1 VPLAVNALMSPG
13 SRGSAP
19 PPGRKVERGD
29 ESRRLVVWILL
40 VLGGA
45 TALGLVAT
53 VQAFFGM
60 PSREP
65 ISFWEMTKY
74 WLPDYYLWAALAP
87 LILWLGRRLPLERRH
102 WARNLVLHVAA
113 AAVLLQVEL
122 LLSCWII
129 SIIAM
134 VPPRY
139 SGFWDYYTTIARS
152 YFLWGLIIY
161 LFILAA
167 GQAYH
172 NYRRLREH
180 EVEAADLRS
189 RVVEAQL
196 RALKMQLHPHFLFNT
211 LHSIGSLVRTG
222 ERDRALGMLA
232 GLGDLLRYSL
242 ENEERQKAPLQEEME
257 FLRRYLEVEQMRF
270 SDRLR
275 VRFDVDE
282 EALLAAVPNMIL
294 QPLVENAIRHGVS
307 PHAGSREVSVV
318 ACRSDGLLRL
328 KVEDDG
334 PLPQAGWKP
343 NEESGV
349 GLRNVRERLMRM
361 YGDEARLH
369 VGPGTR
375 AGVVSVIE
383 LPWTRWRE
391 PS

>member
-1 VPLAVNALMSPG
+1 
-13 SRGSAP
+13 
-19 PPGRKVERGD
+19 
-29 ESRRLVVWILL
+29 VVWILL
-40 VLGGA
+40 VVGGA
-45 TALGLVAT
+45 TGLGLVAT
-53 VQAFFGM
+53 VQAYFGM
-60 PSREP
+60 PTREP
-65 ISFWEMTKY
+65 ISFWAMTKY

-87 LILWLGRRLPLERRH
+87 LILWLGRRFPLERRY
-102 WARNLVLHVAA
+102 WARNLALHVAA

-139 SGFWDYYTTIARS
+139 DGFWDYYTTVARS

-172 NYRRLREH
+172 NYRQLREH

-242 ENEERQKAPLQEEME
+242 ENEERQETPLREEME

-275 VRFDVDE
+275 VRFDVEE
-282 EALLAAVPNMIL
+282 EALLAAVPNMIM

-307 PHAGSREVSVV
+307 PHAGSREVVV
-318 ACRSDGLLRL
+318 GASRSDGLLRL
-328 KVEDDG
+328 VVEDDG
-334 PLPQAGWKP
+334 PLPPPGWRP
-343 NEESGV
+343 NEDSGV
-349 GLRNVRERLMRM
+349 GLSNVRERLARM
-361 YGDEARLH
+361 YGSEARLR
-369 VGPGTR
+369 VEPGTR

-391 PS
+391 AP

>member
-1 VPLAVNALMSPG
+1 MSPG
-13 SRGSAP
+13 SRGPDPSP
-19 PPGRKVERGD
+19 VRKIERGD
-29 ESRRLVVWILL
+29 DSRRLVVWILL
-40 VLGGA
+40 VVGGA
-45 TALGLVAT
+45 TGLGLVAT
-53 VQAFFGM
+53 VQAYFGM
-60 PSREP
+60 PTREP
-65 ISFWEMTKY
+65 ISFWAMTKY

-87 LILWLGRRLPLERRH
+87 LILWLGRRFPLERRY
-102 WARNLVLHVAA
+102 WARNLALHVAA

-139 SGFWDYYTTIARS
+139 DGFWDYYTTVARS

-172 NYRRLREH
+172 NYRQLREH

-242 ENEERQKAPLQEEME
+242 ENEERQETPLREEME

-275 VRFDVDE
+275 VRFDVEE
-282 EALLAAVPNMIL
+282 EALLAAVPNMIM

-307 PHAGSREVSVV
+307 PHAGSREVVV
-318 ACRSDGLLRL
+318 GASRSDGLLRL
-328 KVEDDG
+328 VVEDDG
-334 PLPQAGWKP
+334 PLPPPGWRP
-343 NEESGV
+343 NEDSGV
-349 GLRNVRERLMRM
+349 GLSNVRERLARM
-361 YGDEARLH
+361 YGSEARLR
-369 VGPGTR
+369 VEPGTR

-391 PS
+391 AP

>member
-1 VPLAVNALMSPG
+1 M
-13 SRGSAP
+13 
-19 PPGRKVERGD
+19 
-29 ESRRLVVWILL
+29 
-40 VLGGA
+40 
-45 TALGLVAT
+45 
-53 VQAFFGM
+53 
-60 PSREP
+60 
-65 ISFWEMTKY
+65 
-74 WLPDYYLWAALAP
+74 
-87 LILWLGRRLPLERRH
+87 
-102 WARNLVLHVAA
+102 
-113 AAVLLQVEL
+113 
-122 LLSCWII
+122 SCWII

-180 EVEAADLRS
+180 EVEAADLRG

-242 ENEERQKAPLQEEME
+242 ENEERQEAPLREEME

-270 SDRLR
+270 SDRLE
-275 VRFDVDE
+275 VRFDVQE
-282 EALLAAVPNMIL
+282 EALQAAVPNMIL

-307 PHAGSREVSVV
+307 RHAGHHEVVV
-318 ACRSDGLLRL
+318 GASRSDGVLRL

-334 PLPQAGWKP
+334 PLPPAGWRP
-343 NEESGV
+343 NEDSGV
-349 GLRNVRERLMRM
+349 GLRNVRERLDRM
-361 YGDEARLH
+361 YGEEAHLH
-369 VGPGTR
+369 VGPGRT
-375 AGVVSVIE
+375 AGVVSEIQ

-391 PS
+391 AS